1 MKKKEQEEQNWELRE
16 LGRAIAS
23 FFERRESSEDAKIL
37 GELTGKLAQKAG
49 EGASHLTPG
58 EVSAINPDKQSFC
71 AIGNEEAGLPLV
83 LTPDDHL
90 YFRRHFEYERQIA
103 RALAVRVARPAV
115 DPDPAALDFFRQAL
129 APQVD
134 EHQALAVGA
143 AMRKDLLLLTG
154 GPGTGKTRTIVIML
168 AALLQAKPKLRV
180 ALAAPTGKAAFRMRE
195 SVLQTMDALDLP
207 DAIRA
212 ALVDCAEATTL
223 HRLLGWQPGSV
234 DFKRNAK
241 NTLLH
246 DLVIL
251 DEASMV
257 DLPMMAKFCAA
268 LRAEAKLVLV
278 GDSDQLAP
286 VQGGPVFNGL
296 VRAYEP
302 NRFSKADLAG
312 LANYSSL
319 GEEAGPDDRFSG
331 TFVSLAISHRRE
343 GSPAASI
350 LGDLCDAIRDGKG
363 ESALKIVRESNDDC
377 IRLIESLGSDQV
389 DSTLE
394 AEFQSLSEA
403 SDPQSALAALANFRV
418 LCAHKK
424 GRYGVE
430 SWNRRTEGLLSSEE
444 DRPSPIVIGV
454 NDYVVHLFNGDDG
467 IILGKKAHFAGE
479 GGIREVVVSRL
490 PGHSPCYATTIHR
503 SQGSEYEKVM
513 IVLPHEESKLLT
525 RELLYVAASRAK
537 RKITLVGDPKAF
549 LAAVANQDSS
559 RSGVARL
566 FEKER
571 ESLTH
576 EQA

>member
-1 MKKKEQEEQNWELRE
+1 MKKKDQEEQNWELRE

-23 FFERRESSEDAKIL
+23 FFERRESSEGAKTL

-58 EVSAINPDKQSFC
+58 EVTAITPDAQSFS

-83 LTPDDHL
+83 LTSDEHL
-90 YFRRHFEYERQIA
+90 YFRRHFEYESQIA
-103 RALAVRVARPAV
+103 RALAVRVARPSV
-115 DPDPAALDFFRQAL
+115 DSDPAALDFFRQAL

-134 EHQALAVGA
+134 EHQALAVGT
-143 AMRKDLLLLTG
+143 AMRKDLLLLAG
-154 GPGTGKTRTIVIML
+154 GPGTGKTRTIVILL

-207 DAIRA
+207 DAIRSS
-212 ALVDCAEATTL
+212 LVDCAEATTL

-268 LRAEAKLVLV
+268 LREEAKLVLV
-278 GDSDQLAP
+278 GDADQLAP

-302 NRFSKADLAG
+302 NRFASTDLAG
-312 LANYSSL
+312 LANYSSV
-319 GEEAGPDDRFSG
+319 GDEAGTDDRLAGSL
-331 TFVSLAISHRRE
+331 VSLTVSHRRE
-343 GSPAASI
+343 GSPSASV
-350 LGDLCDAIRDGKG
+350 LGDLCDAIRDGEG
-363 ESALKIVRESNDDC
+363 ETALNIVRESSDDC
-377 IRLIESLGSDQV
+377 IRLIESLDDDIV
-389 DSTLE
+389 DSTIMT
-394 AEFQSLSEA
+394 EFETLSES
-403 SDPQSALAALANFRV
+403 SDPKSALSVLSAFRI
-418 LCAHKK
+418 LCAHNK

-430 SWNRRTEGLLSSEE
+430 SWNRRTKALLPSGE
-444 DRPSPIVIGV
+444 DRPSPIVVGV
-454 NDYVVHLFNGDDG
+454 NDYTVRLFNGDDG
-467 IILGKKAHFAGE
+467 IILGNKTHFAGE
-479 GGIREVVVSRL
+479 GGTREVVVSRL
-490 PGHSPCYATTIHR
+490 PGHSSGYATTIHR
-503 SQGSEYEKVM
+503 SQGSEYDKVM
-513 IVLPHEESKLLT
+513 IILPREESKLLT

-537 RKITLVGDPKAF
+537 HEITLVGNPKSF
-549 LAAVANQDSS
+549 LAALVNQDSS

-566 FEKER
+566 FEKEM
-571 ESLTH
+571 ESLPH
-576 EQA
+576 DQA

>member
-1 MKKKEQEEQNWELRE
+1 MKKKDQDEQNWELRE
-16 LGRAIAS
+16 LGRAIGS
-23 FFERRESSEDAKIL
+23 FFERRNSSEGAKTL

-49 EGASHLTPG
+49 EGASHLTPE
-58 EVSAINPDKQSFC
+58 EVTAVTSDAQSFC
-71 AIGNEEAGLPLV
+71 AIGNEEDGLPLV
-83 LTPDDHL
+83 LTSDDHL
-90 YFRRHFEYERQIA
+90 YFRRHFEYESEIA
-103 RALAVRVARPAV
+103 RALAVRVARPSV
-115 DPDPAALDFFRQAL
+115 DPDPVALDFFRQAL

-134 EHQALAVGA
+134 EHQALAVGT

-168 AALLQAKPKLRV
+168 AALLQANPKLRI

-207 DAIRA
+207 DDIRV
-212 ALVDCAEATTL
+212 ALLDCAEATTL

-268 LRAEAKLVLV
+268 LRDEAKLVLV
-278 GDSDQLAP
+278 GDADQLAP

-302 NRFSKADLAG
+302 NRFSSSDLAG
-312 LANYSSL
+312 LINYSSL
-319 GEEAGPDDRFSG
+319 GEEAGPDDRLAGS
-331 TFVSLAISHRRE
+331 FVSLAFSHRRE
-343 GSPAASI
+343 GSPAASV
-350 LGDLCDAIRDGKG
+350 LGELCDLIRDGEG
-363 ESALKIVRESNDDC
+363 EAALNIVQESSGGY
-377 IRLIESLGSDQV
+377 IRLIESLGSEEV

-394 AEFQSLSEA
+394 AEFKSLSEA
-403 SDPQSALAALANFRV
+403 SDPQSALTALAGFRV

-430 SWNRRTEGLLSSEE
+430 SWNGRTEGLLSSEQ
-444 DRPSPIVIGV
+444 DRPIPVMVGV
-454 NDYVVHLFNGDDG
+454 NDYVVRLFNGDDG
-467 IILGKKAHFAGE
+467 IILGKKAHFPGE
-479 GGIREVVVSRL
+479 GGIREVVVPRL
-490 PGHSPCYATTIHR
+490 PGHTLCYATTIHR

-513 IVLPHEESKLLT
+513 IILPHQESKLLT

-537 RKITLVGDPKAF
+537 REITLVGNPKAF
-549 LAAVANQDSS
+549 LAAIANQDSS

-566 FEKER
+566 FEKEMVIHDP
-571 ESLTH
+571 S
-576 EQA
+576 

>member
-1 MKKKEQEEQNWELRE
+1 MKKKDQEEQNWELRE
-16 LGRAIAS
+16 LGRAIGS
-23 FFERRESSEDAKIL
+23 FFERRDSSEGAKAL

-49 EGASHLTPG
+49 EGASHLTPE
-58 EVSAINPDKQSFC
+58 EVTAVTPDAPSFG

-83 LTPDDHL
+83 LTSDDHL
-90 YFRRHFEYERQIA
+90 YFRRHYEYESEIA
-103 RALAVRVARPAV
+103 RALAVRVARPSV
-115 DPDPAALDFFRQAL
+115 DPDPVALDFFRQAL

-134 EHQALAVGA
+134 EHQALAVGT

-168 AALLQAKPKLRV
+168 AALLQANPKLRV

-195 SVLQTMDALDLP
+195 SVLQTMDVLDLP
-207 DAIRA
+207 DDIRA

-268 LRAEAKLVLV
+268 LRDEAKLVLV
-278 GDSDQLAP
+278 GDADQLAP

-302 NRFSKADLAG
+302 NRFSSSDLAG
-312 LANYSSL
+312 LVNYSSL
-319 GEEAGPDDRFSG
+319 GEEAGPDDRLAGS
-331 TFVSLAISHRRE
+331 FVSLAFSHRRE
-343 GSPAASI
+343 GSPAASV
-350 LGDLCDAIRDGKG
+350 LGELCDLIRDGEG
-363 ESALKIVRESNDDC
+363 EAALNIVQESSGGY
-377 IRLIESLGSDQV
+377 IRLIESLGSEAV

-394 AEFQSLSEA
+394 AEFKSLSEA
-403 SDPQSALAALANFRV
+403 SDPQSALTALAGFRV

-430 SWNRRTEGLLSSEE
+430 SWNRRTEGLLSSEQ
-444 DRPSPIVIGV
+444 DRPIPVVVGV
-454 NDYVVHLFNGDDG
+454 NDYVVRLFNGDDG
-467 IILGKKAHFAGE
+467 IVLGKKAHFSGE
-479 GGIREVVVSRL
+479 GGMREVVVSRL
-490 PGHSPCYATTIHR
+490 PGHSLCYATTIHR

-513 IVLPHEESKLLT
+513 IILPHDESKLLT

-537 RKITLVGDPKAF
+537 REITLVGNPKAF

-566 FEKER
+566 FEKEMAIHDQ
-571 ESLTH
+571 S
-576 EQA
+576 